1 MAAQR
6 QDRTPAKPV
15 RAVVVV
21 AHPDDETLWCGGTI
35 LTHRDWRWTVVSLCR
50 ANDPD
55 RSPRFF
61 RALDALGAT
70 GSMAD
75 LDDGP
80 DQTPLDPDEVRETI
94 LSLLPVERLDLV
106 LSHNPLGEY
115 TRHRRHEAV
124 GRAVLALWADGRLD
138 ADAVWAFAYDD
149 AGRRPGTAT
158 ARAVAGRRLDV
169 ASGARLPQAVPG
181 ADRIENLAAP
191 TWQEKYRIMT
201 EIYGFGPESF
211 EARAT
216 PRTEAFWCFDSP
228 AAARRWM
235 NEKGLEP

>member
-6 QDRTPAKPV
+6 QDAAPDEPL
-15 RAVVVV
+15 RAAVVV

-35 LTHRDWRWTVVSLCR
+35 LAHRDWRWTVVSLCR
-50 ANDPD
+50 ASDPD

-61 RALDALGAT
+61 QALDALGAT

-75 LDDGP
+75 LGDRP
-80 DQTPLDPDEVRETI
+80 DQTPIGPRDVEETI
-94 LSLLPVERLDLV
+94 LSLLPGGRVDLV
-106 LSHNPLGEY
+106 LSHSPLGEY

-124 GRAVLALWADGRLD
+124 GRAVLELWSAGRLA

-149 AGRRPGTAT
+149 AG
-158 ARAVAGRRLDV
+158 
-169 ASGARLPQAVPG
+169 GARLPTAVPG
-181 ADRIENLAAP
+181 ADRVEELAERV
-191 TWQEKYRIMT
+191 WREKYRIIT
-201 EIYGFGPESF
+201 AVYGFGPESF

>member
-1 MAAQR
+1 MAAKR
-6 QDRTPAKPV
+6 QDAAPDEPL
-15 RAVVVV
+15 RAAVVV

-50 ANDPD
+50 ATDPD
-55 RSPRFF
+55 RAPRFF
-61 RALDALGAT
+61 RALEALGAT

-80 DQTPLDPDEVRETI
+80 DQTPLDPGEVRETI
-94 LSLLPVERLDLV
+94 LSLLPEGRVDLV
-106 LSHNPLGEY
+106 LSHSPRGEY
-115 TRHRRHEAV
+115 TRHRRHEEV
-124 GRAVLALWADGRLD
+124 GRAVLELWSEKRIAT
-138 ADAVWAFAYDD
+138 AAVWAFAYDD
-149 AGRRPGTAT
+149 AG
-158 ARAVAGRRLDV
+158 
-169 ASGARLPQAVPG
+169 GARLPTAVPH
-181 ADRIENLAAP
+181 ADRVENLAAP

>member
-6 QDRTPAKPV
+6 QDAAPDEPL
-15 RAVVVV
+15 RAAVVV

-35 LTHRDWRWTVVSLCR
+35 LARRDWEWTVASLCR
-50 ANDPD
+50 ASDPD

-61 RALDALGAT
+61 QALDAFGAT
-70 GSMAD
+70 GSMAA
-75 LDDGP
+75 LDDRP
-80 DQTPLDPDEVRETI
+80 DQTPLVPRDVEETI
-94 LSLLPVERLDLV
+94 LSLLPEGRVDLV
-106 LSHNPLGEY
+106 LSHSPLGEY
-115 TRHRRHEAV
+115 TRHRRHEAA
-124 GRAVLALWADGRLD
+124 GRAVLALWSAGRLA

-149 AGRRPGTAT
+149 AG
-158 ARAVAGRRLDV
+158 
-169 ASGARLPQAVPG
+169 GARLPTAVPG
-181 ADRIENLAAP
+181 ADRVEELAEP
-191 TWQEKYRIMT
+191 VWREKYRIIT
-201 EIYGFGPESF
+201 AVYGFGPESF

>member
-6 QDRTPAKPV
+6 QNAAPDEPL
-15 RAVVVV
+15 RAAVVV

-35 LTHRDWRWTVVSLCR
+35 LAHPDWRWTVVSLCR
-50 ANDPD
+50 AGDPD

-75 LDDGP
+75 LGDGP
-80 DQTPLDPDEVRETI
+80 DHTFLDPDGVRETI
-94 LSLLPVERLDLV
+94 LSLLPEGRVDLV
-106 LSHNPLGEY
+106 VSHSPLGEY
-115 TRHRRHEAV
+115 TRHRRHEEA
-124 GRAVLALWADGRLD
+124 GRAVLELWSAGRLA

-149 AGRRPGTAT
+149 AG
-158 ARAVAGRRLDV
+158 
-169 ASGARLPQAVPG
+169 GARLPTAVPH
-181 ADRIENLAAP
+181 ADRVEELAERV
-191 TWQEKYRIMT
+191 WREKYRIIT
-201 EIYGFGPESF
+201 AVYGFGPESF

-228 AAARRWM
+228 VAARRWM

>member
-6 QDRTPAKPV
+6 QDAAPDEPL
-15 RAVVVV
+15 RAAVVV

-35 LTHRDWRWTVVSLCR
+35 LTHRDWQWTVVSLCR
-50 ANDPD
+50 ASDPD

-61 RALDALGAT
+61 QALEALGAS
-70 GSMAD
+70 GAMAD
-75 LDDGP
+75 LDDSP
-80 DQTPLDPDEVRETI
+80 YQTPLDPDEVRETI
-94 LSLLPVERLDLV
+94 LSLLPEGRVDLIV
-106 LSHNPLGEY
+106 SHSPRGEY
-115 TRHRRHEAV
+115 TRHRRHEEV
-124 GRAVLALWADGRLD
+124 GRAVLALWSEKRIAT
-138 ADAVWAFAYDD
+138 AAVWAFAYDD
-149 AGRRPGTAT
+149 AG
-158 ARAVAGRRLDV
+158 
-169 ASGARLPQAVPG
+169 GARLPTAVPH
-181 ADRIENLAAP
+181 ADRVENLAAP

-228 AAARRWM
+228 VAARRWM

>member
-1 MAAQR
+1 
-6 QDRTPAKPV
+6 
-15 RAVVVV
+15 V

-50 ANDPD
+50 ASDPD

-61 RALDALGAT
+61 QALDALGAS
-70 GSMAD
+70 GAMAD

-80 DQTPLDPDEVRETI
+80 DQTPLDPRDVEETI
-94 LSLLPVERLDLV
+94 LSLLPEGRVDLV
-106 LSHNPLGEY
+106 LSHSRLGEY
-115 TRHRRHEAV
+115 TRHSRHEEV

-138 ADAVWAFAYDD
+138 ADAVWAFAYED
-149 AGRRPGTAT
+149 GR
-158 ARAVAGRRLDV
+158 
-169 ASGARLPQAVPG
+169 GARLPQAVPH
-181 ADRIENLAAP
+181 ADRVEELAEP
-191 TWQEKYRIMT
+191 VWREKYRIIT
-201 EIYGFGPESF
+201 AVYGFGPESF

-216 PRTEAFWCFDSP
+216 PRAEAFWCFDSP

>member
-1 MAAQR
+1 
-6 QDRTPAKPV
+6 
-15 RAVVVV
+15 V

-35 LTHRDWRWTVVSLCR
+35 LARRDWRWTVVSLCR
-50 ANDPD
+50 ASDPD

-61 RALDALGAT
+61 QALDALGAT

-80 DQTPLDPDEVRETI
+80 DQTPLGPDEVRETI
-94 LSLLPVERLDLV
+94 LSLLPEGRVDLV
-106 LSHNPLGEY
+106 LSHSPLGEY

-124 GRAVLALWADGRLD
+124 GRAVLELWSAGRLA

-149 AGRRPGTAT
+149 AGRR
-158 ARAVAGRRLDV
+158 RRLDV
-169 ASGARLPQAVPG
+169 ASGARLPTAVPH
-181 ADRIENLAAP
+181 ADRVEELAEP
-191 TWQEKYRIMT
+191 VWREKYRIIT
-201 EIYGFGPESF
+201 AVYGFGPESF

>member
-1 MAAQR
+1 MAAKK
-6 QDRTPAKPV
+6 QDRTPDKPV

-35 LTHRDWRWTVVSLCR
+35 LAHPHRRWTVVSLCR
-50 ANDPD
+50 ATDPD
-55 RSPRFF
+55 RAPRFF
-61 RALDALGAT
+61 QALDALGAT

-94 LSLLPVERLDLV
+94 LSLLPVGPTDLIV
-106 LSHNPLGEY
+106 SHSPRGEY

-124 GRAVLALWADGRLD
+124 GRAVLALWAEKRI
-138 ADAVWAFAYDD
+138 ATAAVWAFAYDD
-149 AGRRPGTAT
+149 AG
-158 ARAVAGRRLDV
+158 
-169 ASGARLPQAVPG
+169 GARLPTAVPH
-181 ADRIENLAAP
+181 ADRVEELAEP
-191 TWQEKYRIMT
+191 VWREKYRIIT
-201 EIYGFGPESF
+201 AVYGFGPESF
-211 EARAT
+211 DARAT

>member
-6 QDRTPAKPV
+6 QNAAPDEPL
-15 RAVVVV
+15 RAAVVV

-35 LTHRDWRWTVVSLCR
+35 LTLRDWRWTVVSLCL

-75 LDDGP
+75 LGDRP
-80 DQTPLDPDEVRETI
+80 DQTPLGPRDVEETI
-94 LSLLPVERLDLV
+94 LSLLPEGRMDLV
-106 LSHNPLGEY
+106 ISHSPLGEY
-115 TRHRRHEAV
+115 TRHRRHEAA
-124 GRAVLALWADGRLD
+124 GRAVLELWSACRLA

-149 AGRRPGTAT
+149 AG
-158 ARAVAGRRLDV
+158 
-169 ASGARLPQAVPG
+169 GARLPTAVPH
-181 ADRIENLAAP
+181 ADRVEELAERV
-191 TWQEKYRIMT
+191 WREKYRIIT
-201 EIYGFGPESF
+201 AVYGFGPESF

>member
-1 MAAQR
+1 
-6 QDRTPAKPV
+6 
-15 RAVVVV
+15 V

-35 LTHRDWRWTVVSLCR
+35 LAHRDWEWTVASLCR
-50 ANDPD
+50 ASDPD

-61 RALDALGAT
+61 QALDALGST

-80 DQTPLDPDEVRETI
+80 DQAPLDPRDVEETI
-94 LSLLPVERLDLV
+94 LSLLPEGRADLV
-106 LSHNPLGEY
+106 LSHSPPGEY

-124 GRAVLALWADGRLD
+124 GRAVLELWSAGRLA

-149 AGRRPGTAT
+149 AG
-158 ARAVAGRRLDV
+158 
-169 ASGARLPQAVPG
+169 GARLPTAVPG
-181 ADRIENLAAP
+181 ADRVEELAEP
-191 TWQEKYRIMT
+191 VWREKYRIIT
-201 EIYGFGPESF
+201 AVYGFGPESY

-235 NEKGLEP
+235 NEKGLVP